1 MGFAGPV
8 AEYMLMVWWSEL
20 NWDAPPGSG
29 YLTSA
34 VLLVCGITVLTMT
47 VMGRPSPPVG
57 PPVELAEAGV

>member
-8 AEYMLMVWWSEL
+8 VDYMLMVWWSEL

-47 VMGRPSPPVG
+47 VMARPLPPVG